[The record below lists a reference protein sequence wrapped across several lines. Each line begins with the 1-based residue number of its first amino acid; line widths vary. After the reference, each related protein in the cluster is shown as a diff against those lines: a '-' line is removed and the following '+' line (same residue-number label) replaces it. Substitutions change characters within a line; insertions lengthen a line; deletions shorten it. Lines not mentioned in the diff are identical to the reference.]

1 MFDKKTKLSK
11 LLPIKHVAQE
21 ADFYDEDVEKMMT
34 DIEISGTRVLEKVC
48 QGVQTAGEERD
59 VLAYYIASMI
69 SRVPHARNIGLS
81 LLPDALSSVA
91 V

>member
-59 VLAYYIASMI
+59 VLAYYIATM
-69 SRVPHARNIGLS
+69 
-81 LLPDALSSVA
+81 
-91 V
+91 